1 MNSDLERGGETAGGG
16 VSCAGRGGGPEG
28 AAYPR
33 HTGDGGGS
41 SGRGLKS
48 SNLKIVSETF
58 LICLRATEGGHP
70 GALGPDIGFLCG
82 VIRRGPDTIRGGDSG
97 GGDDGTVADGAIAP
111 GPPETDV
118 IILVTQMGLGGGDG
132 GGGGVPVKT
141 SNLS

>member
-1 MNSDLERGGETAGGG
+1 MNPDLERGGEAAGGG
-16 VSCAGRGGGPEG
+16 VGRAGRGGGPEG

-33 HTGDGGGS
+33 HPSDGGGS
-41 SGRGLKS
+41 SGCSLQSGD
-48 SNLKIVSETF
+48 LKIVSETF

-70 GALGPDIGFLCG
+70 GALGPDISFLSG

-118 IILVTQMGLGGGDG
+118 IILVREMGLGRGDG